1 MDCPLC
7 TALSRAES
15 PEVLLH
21 EDERCRVIRVDDA
34 AYPGFCRVIWNQH
47 VAEMTELAPEARRHL
62 MDVVFATEQ
71 ALRELMRPDKINL
84 ASFGNMVPHLH
95 WHVIPRFRDDRHF
108 PEPTWG
114 APQRAGTVHA
124 APTTAALARAIA
136 TALTRDAHARTNTEP
151 S

>member
-7 TALSRAES
+7 AARSEIVIR
-15 PEVLLH
+15 
-21 EDERCRVIRVDDA
+21 EDARCRVVRVDDP
-34 AYPGFCRVIWNQH
+34 AYPGFCRVIWTAH
-47 VAEMTELAPEARRHL
+47 VAEMTDLAADDRRHL
-62 MDVVFATEQ
+62 MDVVMATEH

-114 APQRAGTVHA
+114 KPQRAGAVHA
-124 APTTAALARAIA
+124 APSSEALARSIDA
-136 TALTRDAHARTNTEP
+136 ALGRR
-151 S
+151 